1 MEQLYNYLPREL
13 ITFVLVTLFS
23 LLIGLSQRRISLK
36 REGETTL
43 FGTDRTFTFIGIL
56 GYLLYILDPT
66 DMRLFMGGGAV
77 LGLLLGLN
85 YYVKQSQFH
94 VFGVTT
100 IIIALIT
107 YCLAPI
113 VSTQP
118 SWFYVM
124 VIVTV
129 LLLTELKHT
138 FTEFAQRMKN
148 DEMITLAKF
157 LAISGIILPMLPH
170 KNLIPDINL
179 TPYSI
184 WLATVVV
191 SGISYLSYLLKRY
204 VFHESGV
211 LVSGIIG
218 GLYSSTATISVLARK
233 SRKASE
239 QEANE
244 YVAAMLLAV
253 SMMLGVLAMPASAA
267 AQQPESTAVVSEE
280 LSDAAALSAA
290 EDENDIV
297 NIRIRATGNLVYGSD
312 YKLEVE
318 TRPENTQYI
327 AVVLGTSG
335 EAYGYVTLMISEKLR
350 TLLKLIPLPK
360 KMSQTP
366 DQAEEFNVYSYLKQL
381 IDGNDVGVLLR
392 VADEVVSVMDTVS
405 FFVPASYLT
414 TVKNVSNGM
423 KLTLSLIRKY
433 LPEGALSRI
442 YLDEQPKDSGKYV
455 AGAIAL
461 ESSDINAAGFAMFKI
476 KPKTE
481 NVSLSWAADAP
492 SSLTVSQLQ
501 STDLTAKV
509 ISDGQV
515 AENGKVSYTYK
526 KKSFLCFSSKIN
538 GVPTEPGTYT
548 QTAKAGGNYSC
559 GSISRTITVTA
570 DPQPAAA
577 PAAEQPAA

>member
-1 MEQLYNYLPREL
+1 MAQEIERKFLVSGDFKSFAFAQSRIMQGYICSARGRTVRVRIRDDKGYLTIKGASNESGTSRYEWEKELPLSEAEELMKLCEPGMIDKTRYLVRSGNHIFEVDEFYGENEGLIVADVYLFLVLKEQYMEQLYNYLPREL

-253 SMMLGVLAMPASAA
+253 SMMFLRFMILILIFSREIFTSIYPYLLIMSVVA
-267 AQQPESTAVVSEE
+267 AVVAWFIHSRHRRSKDMTDESEDE
-280 LSDAAALSAA
+280 DSSNPLEFKVALIFATLFVVFTVLTHYTLVYAGTGGLNLLSFVSGLSDITPFILNLLQNTGSVAVLVVVACSMQAIISNILVNMFYALFFAGKGSKLRPW
-290 EDENDIV
+290 ILGGFGTV
-297 NIRIRATGNLVYGSD
+297 IGVNLV
-312 YKLEVE
+312 
-318 TRPENTQYI
+318 
-327 AVVLGTSG
+327 
-335 EAYGYVTLMISEKLR
+335 
-350 TLLKLIPLPK
+350 LLL
-360 KMSQTP
+360 
-366 DQAEEFNVYSYLKQL
+366 FFYL
-381 IDGNDVGVLLR
+381 
-392 VADEVVSVMDTVS
+392 
-405 FFVPASYLT
+405 
-414 TVKNVSNGM
+414 
-423 KLTLSLIRKY
+423 
-433 LPEGALSRI
+433 
-442 YLDEQPKDSGKYV
+442 
-455 AGAIAL
+455 
-461 ESSDINAAGFAMFKI
+461 
-476 KPKTE
+476 
-481 NVSLSWAADAP
+481 
-492 SSLTVSQLQ
+492 
-501 STDLTAKV
+501 
-509 ISDGQV
+509 
-515 AENGKVSYTYK
+515 
-526 KKSFLCFSSKIN
+526 
-538 GVPTEPGTYT
+538 
-548 QTAKAGGNYSC
+548 
-559 GSISRTITVTA
+559 
-570 DPQPAAA
+570 
-577 PAAEQPAA
+577 

>member
-1 MEQLYNYLPREL
+1 MDMEQLYSYVPREL
-13 ITFVLVTLFS
+13 VTFVLVTLFS

-107 YCLAPI
+107 YCMAPI
-113 VSTQP
+113 VATQP

-124 VIVTV
+124 VVVTV

-204 VFHESGV
+204 VFHESGT

-239 QEANE
+239 QEATD

-253 SMMLGVLAMPASAA
+253 SMMFLRFMILILIFSREIFLSIYPYLLTM
-267 AQQPESTAVVSEE
+267 AVVAAIVAWFIHSRQKRPEDQPAE
-280 LSDAAALSAA
+280 TEFTFLTHYTLVYAGTGGLNLLSFVSGFSDITPFILNLLQNTGSVAALIITACSMQAIISNIMVNMFYA
-290 EDENDIV
+290 LFFAGKGSKLRPWILGGFGVVIV
-297 NIRIRATGNLVYGSD
+297 CNLV
-312 YKLEVE
+312 LLLFF
-318 TRPENTQYI
+318 YI
-327 AVVLGTSG
+327 
-335 EAYGYVTLMISEKLR
+335 
-350 TLLKLIPLPK
+350 
-360 KMSQTP
+360 
-366 DQAEEFNVYSYLKQL
+366 
-381 IDGNDVGVLLR
+381 
-392 VADEVVSVMDTVS
+392 
-405 FFVPASYLT
+405 
-414 TVKNVSNGM
+414 
-423 KLTLSLIRKY
+423 
-433 LPEGALSRI
+433 
-442 YLDEQPKDSGKYV
+442 
-455 AGAIAL
+455 
-461 ESSDINAAGFAMFKI
+461 
-476 KPKTE
+476 
-481 NVSLSWAADAP
+481 
-492 SSLTVSQLQ
+492 
-501 STDLTAKV
+501 
-509 ISDGQV
+509 
-515 AENGKVSYTYK
+515 
-526 KKSFLCFSSKIN
+526 
-538 GVPTEPGTYT
+538 
-548 QTAKAGGNYSC
+548 
-559 GSISRTITVTA
+559 
-570 DPQPAAA
+570 
-577 PAAEQPAA
+577 

>member
-13 ITFVLVTLFS
+13 VTFILVTLFS

-56 GYLLYILDPT
+56 GYLLYILDPA

-124 VIVTV
+124 VVVTV

-204 VFHESGV
+204 VFHD
-211 LVSGIIG
+211 
-218 GLYSSTATISVLARK
+218 SSTSTIAVLARK
-233 SRKASE
+233 SRKASA

-253 SMMLGVLAMPASAA
+253 SMMFLRFMILILIFSREIFMSIYPYLLIMSVVA
-267 AQQPESTAVVSEE
+267 AVVAWFIHSRQRRSKDLPADSEE
-280 LSDAAALSAA
+280 EDSSNPLEFKVALIFATLFVIFTVLTHYTLVYAGTGGLNLLSFVSGLSDITPFILNLLQNTGSVAVLIVVACSMQAIISNILVNMFYALFFAGKGSKLRPW
-290 EDENDIV
+290 ILGGFGTV
-297 NIRIRATGNLVYGSD
+297 IGVNLV
-312 YKLEVE
+312 
-318 TRPENTQYI
+318 
-327 AVVLGTSG
+327 
-335 EAYGYVTLMISEKLR
+335 
-350 TLLKLIPLPK
+350 LLL
-360 KMSQTP
+360 
-366 DQAEEFNVYSYLKQL
+366 
-381 IDGNDVGVLLR
+381 
-392 VADEVVSVMDTVS
+392 
-405 FFVPASYLT
+405 FFYF
-414 TVKNVSNGM
+414 
-423 KLTLSLIRKY
+423 I
-433 LPEGALSRI
+433 
-442 YLDEQPKDSGKYV
+442 
-455 AGAIAL
+455 
-461 ESSDINAAGFAMFKI
+461 
-476 KPKTE
+476 
-481 NVSLSWAADAP
+481 
-492 SSLTVSQLQ
+492 
-501 STDLTAKV
+501 
-509 ISDGQV
+509 
-515 AENGKVSYTYK
+515 
-526 KKSFLCFSSKIN
+526 
-538 GVPTEPGTYT
+538 
-548 QTAKAGGNYSC
+548 
-559 GSISRTITVTA
+559 
-570 DPQPAAA
+570 
-577 PAAEQPAA
+577 